1 MSLRS
6 HPDRRAAVSP
16 TEVFYFRSL
25 LAYVAFINERQ
36 LSRIDNDPARRRAP
50 YLLPLSTAQ
59 KVPYLE

>member
-1 MSLRS
+1 MKVVPYRGDYTKVTYL
-6 HPDRRAAVSP
+6 HA
-16 TEVFYFRSL
+16 
-25 LAYVAFINERQ
+25 AFINERQ